1 MAQICHILRGGSF
14 MTRTKSTQL
23 FYHYFEDWI
32 ELYKVNSVRPITLN
46 KYYVTLAWLIR
57 LAPKL
62 RLCDL
67 TRQSYQQLINEYA
80 QDHERQNTMDFHHQL
95 KSCIVDAFEEGE
107 IKQNPTRK
115 TVITGK
121 KPAPKK
127 VKFLSQFDVQKLIH
141 VMELGTSLN
150 WDWFLLLILKTGLRF
165 SEALAITPECFDFTN
180 PTLSVKYSWD
190 YRHTYGGFQPTK
202 NPSSVRQIQLDWQ
215 ITMQFS
221 QLLHNL
227 PNNQPIFVHGRVFN
241 ASINRHL
248 KVLCE
253 SAEVPVLSVHGLR
266 HTHASL
272 LLFAGVSVAS
282 VARRL
287 GHANMATTQST
298 YLHII
303 QELESK
309 DGERIMREMS
319 QLV

>member
-1 MAQICHILRGGSF
+1 
-14 MTRTKSTQL
+14 MTRTKTTQL
-23 FYHYFEDWI
+23 FYHYFEDWVQ
-32 ELYKVNSVRPITLN
+32 LYKVNSVRPVTLN
-46 KYYVTLAWLIR
+46 KYYVTLTSLVR

-67 TRQSYQQLINEYA
+67 TRQSYQQLINAYA
-80 QDHERQNTMDFHHQL
+80 QNHERQTTMDFHHQL
-95 KSCIVDAFEEGE
+95 KSCLIDAFDEGK
-107 IKQNPTRK
+107 ITQNPTRK
-115 TVITGK
+115 AVITGK
-121 KPAPKK
+121 QPGPKK
-127 VKFLSQFDVQKLIH
+127 TKFLSQFEAQQLIH
-141 VMELGTSLN
+141 QMNLGTSLN
-150 WDWFLLLILKTGLRF
+150 WDWFLFLILKTGLRF

-180 PTLSVKYSWD
+180 QKLSVKNSWD
-190 YRHTYGGFQPTK
+190 YRHTYGGFMPTK
-202 NPSSVRQIQLDWQ
+202 NSSSVRKIQLDWQ

-221 QLLHNL
+221 QLVREL
-227 PNNQPIFVHGRVFN
+227 PADEPIFVHGRVFN

-248 KVLCE
+248 KRLCE
-253 SAEVPVLSVHGLR
+253 SAKVPVLSIHGLR

-309 DGERIMREMS
+309 DGERIMREMA